1 MANVFNNQG
10 RKLWQPLGRRIAPGL
25 TVLLLAMVNNALNL
39 VRVSPFWKLAINGF
53 IILMAVIVDKYIQES
68 VNKTLLER
76 RKI

>member
-1 MANVFNNQG
+1 LIGV
-10 RKLWQPLGRRIAPGL
+10 I
-25 TVLLLAMVNNALNL
+25 NNALNL